1 MNAMHEPIRANLEAY
16 LDNPSGATGEFQ
28 GHLDN
33 CPECKNQIAELTR
46 QSRMLQSLRTPEVE
60 PAAGFYARVRE
71 RIDAEAR
78 PSVFAMLLDSAFGRP
93 IAVASAAM
101 VLLLASYIVTT
112 EPGTVAPPPGAA
124 LLQVEDQAPP
134 SSNLKVQRPDD
145 DRNTVLV
152 NLVSFRD

>member
-16 LDNPSGATGEFQ
+16 LDNPSGATGDFQ
-28 GHLDN
+28 GHLQT
-33 CPECKNQIAELTR
+33 CAECKSEVADLIR

-60 PAAGFYARVRE
+60 PDPGFYARVRE
-71 RIDAEAR
+71 RIDAEAK
-78 PSVFAMLLDSAFGRP
+78 PSVFAMLLDNAFGRP

-112 EPGTVAPPPGAA
+112 EPGPVPPPPGAA
-124 LLQVEDQAPP
+124 LLQIEDQMQPVSTP
-134 SSNLKVQRPDD
+134 KVQRPDD

>member
-16 LDNPSGATGEFQ
+16 LDNPSGASGEFQ
-28 GHLDN
+28 SHLDN
-33 CPECKNQIAELTR
+33 CPECKNQIVELSR
-46 QSRMLQSLRTPEVE
+46 QSRMLQSLRMPEVE
-60 PAAGFYARVRE
+60 AAAGFYARVRE
-71 RIDAEAR
+71 RVDAEAK
-78 PSVFAMLLDSAFGRP
+78 PSVFAMLLDTAFGRP

-112 EPGTVAPPPGAA
+112 EPGTVTPPPGAM
-124 LLQVEDQAPP
+124 LLQTDDQAQP
-134 SSNLKVQRPDD
+134 SSNLTLQRPDD